1 MKKNRKKRQKKGVAV
16 NTFRVKFISDFWEA
30 SNFAKKRIFHPSFR
44 QNRVLM
50 VLGMG
55 EGGSGG
61 PFRGPKRGVRN
72 RASEIGCPKRGIR
85 NRVSGIGCPEEGVR
99 NRASGIGVKMGYCA
113 KLQRIPT
120 IFPIKMSKPDT

>member
-1 MKKNRKKRQKKGVAV
+1 MKKTEKNVKKKGVAV

-30 SNFAKKRIFHPSFR
+30 SNFAKKRIFHPCFR

-55 EGGSGG
+55 REGSGG

-72 RASEIGCPKRGIR
+72 RVSEKGVQKRRSEKGCPKRVSEKGGPKRGVRNRVSEIGCPKRGIR
-85 NRVSGIGCPEEGVR
+85 NRVSGIGCPE
-99 NRASGIGVKMGYCA
+99 
-113 KLQRIPT
+113 
-120 IFPIKMSKPDT
+120 